1 MHSTQTFFSAYLKG
15 PAKEWVERPGRV
27 QEARV
32 VCAGW
37 CFFFFFFLLL
47 TYTQRTA

>member
-1 MHSTQTFFSAYLKG
+1 MKVFRRHALNTDFFSAYLKG
-15 PAKEWVERPGRV
+15 PAKGGVEGPGRV

-37 CFFFFFFLLL
+37 FFFFFFA
-47 TYTQRTA
+47 TA